1 MNRNL
6 FNQSSGVAS
15 GLWPDSPGVIGSR
28 HSLDTTRELI
38 KRLAGSRKRLAESLN
53 YSPSIR
59 KEAEEGGCGVVGFCC
74 SEPVPGRH
82 IYEPSCQMHNRG
94 NGKGGGIAAVGLV
107 PEQLG
112 VSREVLDSH
121 YLLHVAFIDTKLR
134 REIEEQYI
142 TPFFDIA
149 ASAQLDKVA
158 DWKSVPGLE
167 VLPPDVC
174 RYFVRVKPLVL
185 DAFIAKNHLQQLERD
200 EAEDEFVNQ
209 NSFSLNQKYYASLGE
224 KRAFVLSHG
233 RDIMI
238 LKVVGYAE
246 AIVKYYKIEELC
258 AYEWIAHQRFPT
270 KGRVWHPGGA
280 HPFAA
285 IDMALVHNG
294 DFANYHSVTEYLKQ
308 RQIYPQFL
316 TDTEVSALLFDLL
329 TRTYHYPL
337 EYIIEA
343 LAPTTELDFDR
354 LDPEKQKIYRAIQ
367 ATHIHG
373 SPDGPWFFIIAR
385 NLARQ
390 KQFQLM
396 GITDTAMLRPQVFAF
411 CDGEVQVG
419 LIGSEKQAIDATLL
433 SLSKDD
439 KRICPV
445 ADRYWNARGG
455 SHDDGGAFIFNL
467 QKNPAGKIRI
477 ACTDKFGK
485 PVPMPG
491 GTEPCDFS
499 KDVAADVSPRTLN
512 ENTDQRRL
520 TSAATFEWMR
530 DQLPQW
536 TFDEFR
542 RACRQITNQAKD
554 ASRTATA
561 IEVFTLL
568 NDRRYSTGSKK
579 RSHVLH
585 VIHSELSRLLG
596 NLPNI
601 GSKDSGKSAF
611 RLIDFA
617 TRGNL
622 RPPQE
627 NETTLV
633 IDAANFA
640 PEGCN
645 CDAELLVDAFMKG
658 WRHFISFNCIGQ
670 RYLGCG
676 LGPETADVTIEVY
689 GSSGDYLGSGID
701 GLTITVHGNA
711 QDQLGQII
719 KEGKMIVHGDVG
731 QTFMYGAKGGAV
743 FVLGNAAGRPLI
755 NSVGKPRVVIN
766 GTCLDFLA
774 ESFMAGDP
782 HHGGGFVVLNGVKF
796 DDEGKLVPLP
806 EPYPGSNLFSLASGG
821 AIFVRDPGK
830 TMVDQQLNGGKFAR
844 VTAADWELIL
854 PYLEENQKLFGIT
867 VEQLLTVNGQQRKP
881 AQVYRKVIPGNI
893 KAIATEDTDDVG
905 TEELVEAVAAK

>member
-1 MNRNL
+1 MNN
-6 FNQSSGVAS
+6 
-15 GLWPDSPGVIGSR
+15 
-28 HSLDTTRELI
+28 ELI

-53 YSPSIR
+53 YSSPPR

-82 IYEPSCQMHNRG
+82 IYEPSRQMHNRG

-112 VSREVLDSH
+112 VSRELLDNH
-121 YLLHVAFIDTKLR
+121 YLLHVAFIDTKAR
-134 REIEEQYI
+134 PEIEEQFI
-142 TPFFDIA
+142 KPCFDIA
-149 ASAQLDKVA
+149 AASQLDKVD

-174 RYFVRVKPLVL
+174 RYFVRVKSNVL
-185 DAFIAKNHLQQLERD
+185 DSFTAKNNLQQLDRG

-209 NSFSLNQKYYASLGE
+209 NSFQLNQKYYASLGE

-258 AYEWIAHQRFPT
+258 AHEWIAHQRFPT

-285 IDMALVHNG
+285 VDMALVHNG

-308 RQIYPQFL
+308 RNIYPQFL

-337 EYIIEA
+337 EHIIEA

-354 LDPEKQKIYRAIQ
+354 LDAEKQKIYRAIQ

-385 NLARQ
+385 NVPRK

-419 LIGSEKQAIDATLL
+419 LICSEKQAIDATLL

-455 SHDDGGAFIFNL
+455 SHTDGGAFIFNL
-467 QKNPAGKIRI
+467 QKDATGKMRI
-477 ACTDKFGK
+477 TCTDKFGK
-485 PVPMPG
+485 SVPMPRG
-491 GTEPCDFS
+491 AESCDFS
-499 KDVAADVSPRTLN
+499 RGLSSSSESEAGKRTTINKEFIPGNSSAIFQLLSEQMPR
-512 ENTDQRRL
+512 
-520 TSAATFEWMR
+520 
-530 DQLPQW
+530 W

-542 RACRQITNQAKD
+542 SACQQITDQAKD
-554 ASRTATA
+554 PSRTAAA
-561 IEVFTLL
+561 IEVLTLL

-585 VIHSELSRLLG
+585 IIHNELNQLFG
-596 NLPNI
+596 NIPNI
-601 GSKDSGKSAF
+601 GSKDSFKGAF
-611 RLIDFA
+611 RLVDFE
-617 TRGNL
+617 TREHL
-622 RPPQE
+622 RKPRE
-627 NETTLV
+627 NETILV
-633 IDAANFA
+633 IDAAHFA
-640 PEGCN
+640 PEGDD
-645 CDAELLVDAFMKG
+645 CDAALLVDAYNKG

-670 RYLGCG
+670 RFIGCG
-676 LGPETADVTIEVY
+676 LGPDTDDVTIDVH
-689 GSSGDYLGSGID
+689 GSSGDYLGSGLD

-719 KEGKMIVHGDVG
+719 KKGKMVIHGDVG

-755 NSVGKPRVVIN
+755 NSVGRPKVVIN

-782 HHGGGFVVLNGVKF
+782 HNGGGFVILNGVRF
-796 DDEGKLVPLP
+796 DDDGHVVPLI

-821 AIFVRDPGK
+821 AIFVRDPDK

-844 VTAADWELIL
+844 LTAKDWDLIL
-854 PYLEENQKLFGIT
+854 PYLEENQELFGIT
-867 VEQLLTVNGQQRKP
+867 IEQLLTVKGRQLKP
-881 AQVYRKVIPGNI
+881 AQVYRKVVPGNI
-893 KAIATEDTDDVG
+893 KAIASDETDEVQA
-905 TEELVEAVAAK
+905 EELIEELAAK

>member
-1 MNRNL
+1 MNN
-6 FNQSSGVAS
+6 
-15 GLWPDSPGVIGSR
+15 
-28 HSLDTTRELI
+28 ELI

-53 YSPSIR
+53 YSSRLR

-94 NGKGGGIAAVGLV
+94 NGKGGGIAAAGLV

-112 VSREVLDSH
+112 VSREVLDNH
-121 YLLHVAFIDTKLR
+121 YLLHVAFIDTKAR
-134 REIEEQYI
+134 PEIEEQI
-142 TPFFDIA
+142 IKPCFDVSA
-149 ASAQLDKVA
+149 ASQLDKVG

-174 RYFVRVKPLVL
+174 RYFVRVKPKVL
-185 DAFIAKNHLQQLERD
+185 DSFIAKNNLQQLDRG
-200 EAEDEFVNQ
+200 EAEDEFVSQ
-209 NSFSLNQKYYASLGE
+209 NSFQLNQKYYASLGE

-308 RQIYPQFL
+308 RNIYPQFL

-329 TRTYHYPL
+329 SRTYHYPL
-337 EYIIEA
+337 EHIIEA

-354 LDPEKQKIYRAIQ
+354 LDAEKQKIYRAIQ

-385 NLARQ
+385 TLARK

-419 LIGSEKQAIDATLL
+419 LICSEKQAIDATLL

-455 SHDDGGAFIFNL
+455 SHTDGGAFVFNL
-467 QKNPAGKIRI
+467 QKDATGKMRI
-477 ACTDKFGK
+477 TCTDKFGK
-485 PVPMPG
+485 SVPMPR
-491 GTEPCDFS
+491 GTESCDFS
-499 KDVAADVSPRTLN
+499 RDLSSSSESEAGNQATINKEFVPGNSMAIY
-512 ENTDQRRL
+512 ERL
-520 TSAATFEWMR
+520 RE
-530 DQLPQW
+530 LIPQW

-542 RACRQITNQAKD
+542 STCRQIADQAKD
-554 ASRTATA
+554 PSRTAAA
-561 IEVFTLL
+561 IEVLTLL

-585 VIHSELSRLLG
+585 VIRSELNRLFG
-596 NLPNI
+596 DIPNI
-601 GSKDSGKSAF
+601 GSKDSYKGAF
-611 RLIDFA
+611 RLVDFE
-617 TRGNL
+617 TREHL
-622 RPPQE
+622 RKPHE

-633 IDAANFA
+633 IDDAHFP
-640 PEGCN
+640 PEGDG
-645 CDAELLVDAFMKG
+645 CDAGLLVDAYMKG

-670 RYLGCG
+670 RFIGCG
-676 LGPETADVTIEVY
+676 LGPETDDVTIDVY
-689 GSSGDYLGSGID
+689 GSSGDYLGSGLD

-719 KEGKMIVHGDVG
+719 KQGKMVIHGDVG

-755 NSVGKPRVVIN
+755 NSVGRPKVVIN

-782 HHGGGFVVLNGVKF
+782 HNGGGFVVLNGVKF
-796 DDEGKLVPLP
+796 DDDGQLVTLSL
-806 EPYPGSNLFSLASGG
+806 PYPGSNLFSLASGG
-821 AIFVRDPGK
+821 AIFVRDPDK
-830 TMVDQQLNGGKFAR
+830 TLVEQQLNGGKFAR
-844 VTAADWELIL
+844 LTDEDWDFIL

-867 VEQLLTVNGQQRKP
+867 IEQLLTVKGRKRKP
-881 AQVYRKVIPGNI
+881 AEVYRKVIPGNI
-893 KAIATEDTDDVG
+893 KALASDETDEVQAEEPI
-905 TEELVEAVAAK
+905 EELAAK